1 MDTKP
6 KVRFAPSPSGELHVG
21 GARTALFNWLL
32 TRHSSGKF
40 ILRIEDTDQT
50 RSTKNSIKAIK
61 RSLKWLGLNWDQYY
75 CQTERFD
82 LYQEAA
88 EKLRAKGKA
97 YEQEGALWFSV
108 PKTGSTTVC
117 DQILGEV
124 TYRNLELKDFVI
136 RRSDG
141 SFIYNFACVVDDADL
156 GITHV
161 IRGDEHLNN
170 TPKQIL
176 VYGALGEKLPNFAH
190 LPMILAKDRSKL
202 SKRHGAIS
210 TLEYK
215 RRGYLPEALVNFL
228 ARLGWSYGDQEIFT
242 KEELIE
248 HFTLENVG
256 KSAAVFDEDKLLWL
270 NHHYI
275 KEADEKRMANL
286 LIEYMIQEGVVSES
300 EASKLE
306 KNYLVKLVGLF
317 KKRSRTL
324 VEMADWTDFL
334 FADHI
339 DYEPEL
345 AEKYLRPEKADLLK
359 GLIKK
364 LEKLDKYANEEIEQA
379 VRAYLEEK
387 GKSLGT
393 IAQTCRVALTGKTVG
408 AGLFRTMEILGRDKV
423 LQRLKKAVCKMK

>member
-1 MDTKP
+1 MDKKP

-32 TRHSSGKF
+32 ARHSSGEF

-50 RSTKNSIKAIK
+50 RSTENSIEAIK
-61 RSLKWLGLNWDQYY
+61 QSLTWLGLNWDQYY
-75 CQTERFD
+75 RQTERFD
-82 LYQEAA
+82 LYRQAA
-88 EKLRAKGKA
+88 EKLQNKSKV
-97 YEQEGALWFSV
+97 YEQEGALWFEV
-108 PKTGSTTVC
+108 PKTGSTKVN

-124 TYRNLELKDFVI
+124 TYENSEFSDFVI

-156 GITHV
+156 GITQV

-176 VYGALGEKLPNFAH
+176 VYDALGEKPPNFAH

-202 SKRHGAIS
+202 SKRHGATS

-242 KEELIE
+242 REELIQY
-248 HFTLENVG
+248 FTLDNVG

-270 NHHYI
+270 NHHWI
-275 KEADEKRMANL
+275 KEADEKILANL
-286 LIEYMIQEGVVSES
+286 LIEYMIQEGIISES
-300 EASKLE
+300 EASSLE
-306 KNYLVKLVGLF
+306 ENYLVKLVGLF
-317 KKRSRTL
+317 KKRSKTL
-324 VEMADWTDFL
+324 VEMAKWTDFL

-345 AEKYLRPEKADLLK
+345 VEKYLKPEKADLLN
-359 GLIKK
+359 GLIEK

-387 GKSLGT
+387 GKSLGS

-408 AGLFRTMEILGRDKV
+408 AGLFRTMEILGREKV
-423 LQRLKKAVCKMK
+423 LQRLRKAVRKMK